1 MKFSNWKPDWWLNY
15 SKNIRKTCANANIF
29 FCDIPRLSSKRHL
42 CKTQSRIC
50 ASCNLCI
57 TRAIQLDACFF
68 FHFRSASLLQ
78 EGSKNANWLE
88 RGQTKDIQRRL
99 KHLSK
104 TLSREMRLSQ
114 SEKSPTD
121 LRASP
126 ICSPP
131 RADWKIC
138 KFLVFS
144 APGSQ
149 LKREMINSLCSHRF
163 KKDKIP
169 RFSLFTQ
176 VVFYWIKF
184 LFAFS
189 RFCLHFI

>member
-1 MKFSNWKPDWWLNY
+1 MLLFS
-15 SKNIRKTCANANIF
+15 
-29 FCDIPRLSSKRHL
+29 CDLFPISSN
-42 CKTQSRIC
+42 TQNCIC

-57 TRAIQLDACFF
+57 TRAIQLEACFF
-68 FHFRSASLLQ
+68 FFTFAVQVSCKRAQKCKLTGTGPNQRH
-78 EGSKNANWLE
+78 SK
-88 RGQTKDIQRRL
+88 KV
-99 KHLSK
+99 K
-104 TLSREMRLSQ
+104 TLEQDSLSGMRLSQ
-114 SEKSPTD
+114 SEKSPID

-176 VVFYWIKF
+176 VVFYCSNF
-184 LFAFS
+184 CSLS
-189 RFCLHFI
+189 RFCLHFILSFYHFIVIDTTAIFKRHSCLPDTR